1 MNLELHHKVE
11 VDCGRTFYA
20 FRQMDESGECAV
32 CILYELEKKEIKKGK
47 GDTIKAKAVFHC
59 VEINMVYNGE
69 IILSYY
75 WIMIPLLLH

>member
-1 MNLELHHKVE
+1 MNWK
-11 VDCGRTFYA
+11 
-20 FRQMDESGECAV
+20 
-32 CILYELEKKEIKKGK
+32 KKEIKKGK

>member
-1 MNLELHHKVE
+1 MVAHFTLLGKWTRVE
-11 VDCGRTFYA
+11 NVL
-20 FRQMDESGECAV
+20 CA
-32 CILYELEKKEIKKGK
+32 LYELEKKEIKKGK